1 MKQCVKA
8 PVWGLFVC
16 MSVQLLLSCNGCSM
30 WGFPDTE
37 SEEVSMLSYNVQNL
51 FDDVQD
57 GSEYP
62 DYDPTGDSW
71 SADLYHF
78 KLLQLSDVLSRY
90 PEGGADILLLQEV
103 ENCNALEVLVTHYLK
118 GCGYHYYCI
127 SDAKDSAVN
136 TAMLSRYALEDIQV
150 HSVSMEGIPA
160 GRPILECKIQVADK
174 MLRLFNCH
182 WKSKSGGAA
191 ETEPLRRA
199 SAAVLA
205 GRIHQIEEQHPQANI
220 IVAGDLN
227 ECVDEQE
234 RIDAE
239 YPTALVS
246 EQDYRAFSA
255 DQRRSCIGVTGSVKN
270 GDSTSGAAI
279 DSKLL
284 ILVSPWLMEPR
295 PPIGSYAY
303 RSEWET
309 IDHFLLSPAL
319 FDNRGMEFE
328 QFEVIQSEQLL
339 NEDGFP
345 NRWISQLES
354 GYSDHLPLLLKC
366 SLE

>member
-1 MKQCVKA
+1 MC
-8 PVWGLFVC
+8 LFPD
-16 MSVQLLLSCNGCSM
+16 SEPEELLL
-30 WGFPDTE
+30 
-37 SEEVSMLSYNVQNL
+37 LSYNVQNL
-51 FDDVQD
+51 FDDVGD

-62 DYDPTGDSW
+62 DYDPASDSW

-90 PEGGADILLLQEV
+90 PEGGADILLLQEI
-103 ENCNALEVLVTHYLK
+103 ENLNALEMLVTHYLK
-118 GCGYHYYCI
+118 GCGYRYYCI

-136 TAMLSRYALEDIQV
+136 TAILSRYSLEDIQA
-150 HSVSMEGIPA
+150 HSVSIEGIPA
-160 GRPILECKIQVADK
+160 GRPILECKTQVAGRP
-174 MLRLFNCH
+174 LWLFNCH
-182 WKSKSGGAA
+182 WKSKSGGAV

-205 GRIHQIEEQHPQANI
+205 GRIQQIEGQHDHANI

-227 ECVDEQE
+227 ECIDEQE
-234 RIDAE
+234 RIEAE
-239 YPTALVS
+239 YPTALVP
-246 EQDYRAFSA
+246 EQVYMGLSA
-255 DQRRSCIGVTGSVKN
+255 SQRSGCIGVTGSAKDR
-270 GDSTSGAAI
+270 DSAWGAAI
-279 DSKLL
+279 DSEAL

-295 PPIGSYAY
+295 PQIGSYAY

-319 FDNRGMEFE
+319 FDNRGVEFE

-345 NRWISQLES
+345 KRWISQLES

-366 SLE
+366 FLE

>member
-16 MSVQLLLSCNGCSM
+16 MSIQLLLSCSGCSM
-30 WGFPDTE
+30 CVFPDTE
-37 SEEVSMLSYNVQNL
+37 PKELSLLSYNVQNL
-51 FDDVQD
+51 FDDVRD
-57 GSEYP
+57 GSEYS
-62 DYDPTGDSW
+62 DYDPGGDSW
-71 SADLYHF
+71 SADLYHI
-78 KLLQLSDVLSRY
+78 KLLQISDVLSRY

-103 ENCNALEVLVTHYLK
+103 ENLNALEMLVTHYLK
-118 GCGYHYYCI
+118 GCGYRYYCI

-136 TAMLSRYALEDIQV
+136 TAILSRYPLEDIQV
-150 HSVSMEGIPA
+150 HSVSIEGIPA
-160 GRPILECKIQVADK
+160 GRPILECKIQAAGK
-174 MLRLFNCH
+174 TLRLFNCH

-191 ETEPLRRA
+191 ETEPQRRA

-227 ECVDEQE
+227 ECIDEQE
-234 RIDAE
+234 RIESE
-239 YPTALVS
+239 YPTALVP
-246 EQDYRAFSA
+246 EQDYKKLSA
-255 DQRRSCIGVTGSVKN
+255 DQRRDCIGVTGIEKDA
-270 GDSTSGAAI
+270 GI
-279 DSKLL
+279 DSEAL
-284 ILVSPWLMEPR
+284 ILLSPWLMEPR

-319 FDNRGMEFE
+319 FDNSGMEFE

-345 NRWISQLES
+345 NRWISQFES
-354 GYSDHLPLLLKC
+354 GYSDHLPLLLKS

>member
-1 MKQCVKA
+1 MKQCIKA

-30 WGFPDTE
+30 GLFPDTE
-37 SEEVSMLSYNVQNL
+37 PENITLLSYNVQNL
-51 FDDVQD
+51 FDDVWD

-62 DYDPTGDSW
+62 EYDPAGDSW
-71 SADLYHF
+71 SSDLYHL

-103 ENCNALEVLVTHYLK
+103 ENLNALEMLVTHYLK
-118 GCGYHYYCI
+118 GCGYRYYCI

-136 TAMLSRYALEDIQV
+136 TAILSRYPLEDIQA
-150 HSVSMEGIPA
+150 HSVSIEGIPA
-160 GRPILECKIQVADK
+160 GRPILECKIQTTGIP
-174 MLRLFNCH
+174 LRIFNCH

-191 ETEPLRRA
+191 ETEPLRRV

-205 GRIHQIEEQHPQANI
+205 GRIHQIAEQHGQSNI
-220 IVAGDLN
+220 IAAGDFN
-227 ECVDEQE
+227 ECIDEQKQV
-234 RIDAE
+234 DAE
-239 YPTALVS
+239 YPTALVP
-246 EQDYRAFSA
+246 ERDYRALSA
-255 DQRRSCIGVTGSVKN
+255 AQRSGCIGVTGREKDA
-270 GDSTSGAAI
+270 GIDSGA
-279 DSKLL
+279 L
-284 ILVSPWLMEPR
+284 ILVSPWLMEPL
-295 PPIGSYAY
+295 PQIGSYAY

-319 FDNRGMEFE
+319 FDNSGMEFE

-339 NEDGFP
+339 KEDGYP
-345 NRWISQLES
+345 KRWIPQLES

>member
-16 MSVQLLLSCNGCSM
+16 MSVQLLLSCSGCSM
-30 WGFPDTE
+30 CLFPDTQPDE
-37 SEEVSMLSYNVQNL
+37 LLLLSYNVQNL
-51 FDDVQD
+51 FDDVRD

-71 SADLYHF
+71 SADLYHL

-103 ENCNALEVLVTHYLK
+103 ENRNALEMLVTHYLK
-118 GCGYHYYCI
+118 GCGYRYYCI
-127 SDAKDSAVN
+127 SDAKDAAVN
-136 TAMLSRYALEDIQV
+136 TAILSRYPIEDIQA
-150 HSVSMEGIPA
+150 HSVSIEGIPA
-160 GRPILECKIQVADK
+160 GRPILECKTQAAGK
-174 MLRLFNCH
+174 TLYLFNCH

-205 GRIHQIEEQHPQANI
+205 GRIQHIEEQHSWANI

-227 ECVDEQE
+227 ECIDEQA
-234 RIDAE
+234 RIEAE
-239 YPTALVS
+239 YPTALVP
-246 EQDYRAFSA
+246 EQDYKGLSPA
-255 DQRRSCIGVTGSVKN
+255 QRSGCIGVTGSAKT
-270 GDSTSGAAI
+270 GDSPSGAVINSEA
-279 DSKLL
+279 L

-295 PPIGSYAY
+295 PQIGSYAY

-319 FDNRGMEFE
+319 CDNKGLEFE
-328 QFEVIQSEQLL
+328 QFEVIRSAQLL
-339 NEDGFP
+339 TDDGFP
-345 NRWISQLES
+345 KRWISQLES